1 MFAARKQEVLIKDE
15 DFLKLE
21 ECIMSW
27 SQEKM
32 NELYAKVMQKATTD
46 EEFRKELL
54 ENPKTAIEKLTGE
67 TLPDDYKIKVLENDP
82 NYTATFVLPDL
93 RNDLDVDELENVAG
107 GACYGDGSNI
117 CGNQVQ
123 GTQNK

>member
-1 MFAARKQEVLIKDE
+1 M
-15 DFLKLE
+15 E

-27 SQEKM
+27 TQEEM
-32 NELYAKVMQKATTD
+32 NEVYAKVMQKATAD

-54 ENPKTAIEKLTGE
+54 ENPKVAIEKLTGE

-93 RNDLDVDELENVAG
+93 RTDLDLDDLENVAG
-107 GACYGDGSNI
+107 GLGDCAGKDGNL

-123 GTQNK
+123 GDQNKG